1 MKKIYLVIFVMSTIL
16 LPVYAQD
23 DLMKQLE
30 STTPPAKEPVLA
42 TFKSTK
48 IINVQTNETNKKRNL
63 DFRVTHLFG
72 NIGEES
78 GGGVHNLYGLDQSQD
93 IRIAFHYGITDKLMV
108 GLSRAKRD
116 ENFEGEVKYRLL
128 EQTTDDKSP
137 LAITLFGQSSL
148 TGRENIAGLYD
159 KFEHRMNHCAQ
170 IIFARKFSSRFSFQI
185 VPSIVH
191 RNIVNVEDENDLY
204 SIGGG
209 FRYKFTKSA
218 SVIADYFYTLNR
230 PEAIKDNYYDPLGIG
245 FEIETGGHVFTI
257 MFTNASGILE
267 NDYIPNT
274 VDSWSDGGFKF
285 AFNISRTFKL

>member
-1 MKKIYLVIFVMSTIL
+1 MKRIL
-16 LPVYAQD
+16 PAVFLFISLSVFAQD
-23 DLMKQLE
+23 DLMKELE
-30 STTPPAKEPVLA
+30 GQTTPSDEPVMA

-48 IINVQTNETNKKRNL
+48 IINIQTNETNKKRNL
-63 DFRVTHLFG
+63 DFRVAHLFG
-72 NIGEES
+72 NVGEES
-78 GGGVHNLYGLDQSQD
+78 GGGIHNLYGLDQSND

-108 GLSRAKRD
+108 GVSRAKRN
-116 ENFEGEVKYRLL
+116 ENFEGEIKYRLL
-128 EQTTDDKSP
+128 EQTENGKVP
-137 LAITLFGQSSL
+137 LAITLFGQSTLS
-148 TGRENIAGLYD
+148 GRENIGGLYD
-159 KFEHRMNHCAQ
+159 KFDHRINYCTQM
-170 IIFARKFSSRFSFQI
+170 IIARKFSSKFSLQI
-185 VPSIVH
+185 VPSYVH
-191 RNIVNVEDENDLY
+191 RNIVNIDDENDLY

-230 PEAIKDNYYDPLGIG
+230 PEYFDDYNYDPLGIG

-267 NDYIPNT
+267 ADYIPNT